1 MFTSHL
7 VPFDR
12 LGARRV
18 EQSNTNSWPR
28 PTNDKQLLT
37 NHNYIQNT
45 ICCTVRKLSQFSHV
59 TPFLHK
65 LHWFLIQHLILFK
78 YNLITCMTINF
89 SQPPYLS
96 DLIKHCDL
104 TRGNRLSVS
113 STRPN
118 KRMGSHS
125 FAAAAN
131 TKWNKLP
138 QTIRTQDSINGFRQQ
153 LKTYLFRIIILPN
166 WTLKWIWTIFFGNW
180 TIPS

>member
-1 MFTSHL
+1 MWW
-7 VPFDR
+7 
-12 LGARRV
+12 
-18 EQSNTNSWPR
+18 NT
-28 PTNDKQLLT
+28 
-37 NHNYIQNT
+37 HI
-45 ICCTVRKLSQFSHV
+45 

-166 WTLKWIWTIFFGNW
+166 WTLKWIWTIFFWKLDYPFLDISALEDVSINLALYKCFMLLLL
-180 TIPS
+180 SSFH